1 MLQVLLGLRA
11 IGNAGHMASSASLV
25 NKCLTRNK
33 NPMEVRVAA
42 AQAFRRLP
50 CDANVS
56 LHTHPLYC
64 LIFSGTHSSTLLS
77 DLFWDTLIHI
87 TV

>member
-25 NKCLTRNK
+25 NKCLNRNK

-42 AQAFRRLP
+42 AQAFRRMP

-56 LHTHPLYC
+56 LHSPPLHC
-64 LIFSGTHSSTLLS
+64 LIFSGTRSSASLS
-77 DLFWDTLIHI
+77 DLFWDTLIHF